1 MKSCDVIV
9 VGAGPAGATLGHGLA
24 RRGLSVLILEKEKL
38 PRDKTC
44 AGGLPRRTAG
54 LLDFDIGTVAERT
67 TYGARITYRLGGEC
81 VKRHRGPFVYMVT
94 RSSFDHMLVQKA
106 RDAGAAVVEG
116 TEVEEVE
123 TDGQSAKVVTGGG
136 EFKARVVAGADGAR
150 GIVAKSAGLMRN
162 AKLDLALQ
170 VEVSVNGDEM
180 ARWESLIGIDQGQL
194 PGGYGWVFPKKDHL
208 SVGVGGD
215 ARLSRRLKPYLEQ
228 LLHHVG
234 IDETGDVQGALM
246 PMRGKGMAIQ
256 KGNVLLLGDAA
267 GLINPITREGIYYAM
282 RSARLAAPVIAD
294 ALQSDRIDLMDYQRA
309 VDNQLMPS
317 LQMGGALRRVFTQS
331 PRFCFTAVKRSD
343 LIWRYACWAMVG
355 TKPVLES

>member
-1 MKSCDVIV
+1 MKSYDVIIA
-9 VGAGPAGATLGHGLA
+9 GAGPAGATLGHELA
-24 RRGLSVLILEKEKL
+24 RRGVSVLVLEKEKL

-44 AGGLPRRTAG
+44 AGGITRRTAG

-81 VKRHRGPFVYMVT
+81 IKRHQKPFVYMVT

-106 RDAGAAVVEG
+106 RDAGATVIEEA
-116 TEVEEVE
+116 EVEEVE
-123 TDGQSAKVVTGGG
+123 ADGQSATVTTSGGDFESKIVV
-136 EFKARVVAGADGAR
+136 GADGAR
-150 GIVAKSAGLMRN
+150 GVVAKNAGLMRGVR
-162 AKLDLALQ
+162 LDLALQ
-170 VEVSVNGDEM
+170 AEVSVSTDEM
-180 ARWESLIGIDQGQL
+180 AKWDSLIGIDQGQI

-215 ARLSRRLKPYLEQ
+215 ARLSKRLKPYLEQ

-234 IDETGDVQGALM
+234 IDETGDIQGALM

-267 GLINPITREGIYYAM
+267 GLINPITREGIYYAI

-294 ALQSDRIDLMDYQRA
+294 ALQSGSIDLTGYQRA
-309 VDNQLMPS
+309 VDDQLMPS

-343 LIWRYACWAMVG
+343 LIWRYVCWAMMG